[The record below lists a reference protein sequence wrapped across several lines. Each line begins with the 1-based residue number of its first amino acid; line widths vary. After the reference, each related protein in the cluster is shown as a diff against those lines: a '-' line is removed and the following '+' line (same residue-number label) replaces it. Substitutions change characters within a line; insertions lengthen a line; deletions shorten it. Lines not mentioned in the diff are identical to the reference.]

1 MTADDASF
9 DKLKRTLAGLTL
21 PPQNGSATPSK
32 SADKT
37 YVFPSNDRKLE
48 AVSLQ
53 TNDQG
58 TTLTAKIQGVEQ
70 RIACGRGAWRPGRFA
85 FGPLLDQP
93 AAATGAWTEEDTF
106 TAKICFYETPFI
118 LKVKLKFNGDELRVD
133 SETNV
138 GFGATK
144 ASALVGKAE

>member
-1 MTADDASF
+1 MF
-9 DKLKRTLAGLTL
+9 
-21 PPQNGSATPSK
+21 PP
-32 SADKT
+32 
-37 YVFPSNDRKLE
+37 NDRKLE

-70 RIACGRGAWRPGRFA
+70 RIACGRGTWRPGRFA

-93 AAATGAWTEEDTF
+93 AAASGAWTEDDTF

-118 LKVKLKFNGDELRVD
+118 LKVKLKFNGGIVRRFRNECRLRSDQNVD
-133 SETNV
+133 VGGKGGVRFMTLAIETHQLTRDFNDFR
-138 GFGATK
+138 G
-144 ASALVGKAE
+144 ERH